1 MSTIGY
7 TESVK
12 TLRSGAAPRTR
23 SLARGCATA
32 LLWLAAPLSS
42 GCGGSEALGV
52 SALSVV
58 SAGVVNDPANKSLR
72 FDLLK
77 FGLERFCVEMQRR
90 GAPLKLSDTEPVL
103 GRFFADSCQARVI
116 DEDQRQSVVVSY
128 SGSGYGWTNLT
139 GRLGFSSSG
148 SVEYAADFQQRE
160 DAMYIYFRPRSVAG
174 IAFRTLM
181 IESALAQIGIG
192 VAGVDANAIGQDIVR
207 RQIERGFTVIR
218 HSARGD
224 AEFSTGLVPMGAR
237 PFRPF
242 QVQSSDK
249 QTLDND
255 RTEVHTGQQDLIGGL
270 YVPDSGRKLS
280 LHLSLDGVA
289 AVDVLLLPEAQAL
302 ALLRG
307 YVNQA
312 GPARLTAAP
321 VVDAELHAGQPL
333 QLEFKVQPGNY
344 YLLLD
349 HSALVGRSTPPAGD
363 QAAKIDYLV
372 QLGE

>member
-1 MSTIGY
+1 L
-7 TESVK
+7 VK
-12 TLRSGAAPRTR
+12 TLRSHAATGRRR
-23 SLARGCATA
+23 SSARARGWAWSCVWA
-32 LLWLAAPLSS
+32 LLLGA
-42 GCGGSEALGV
+42 CGNQESLGV

-90 GAPLKLSDTEPVL
+90 GAPLKLSDSEPVL
-103 GRFFADSCQARVI
+103 GRFFAESCQARVI
-116 DEDQRQSVVVSY
+116 DEEQRQSVVVSY

-148 SVEYAADFQQRE
+148 SVEYATDFQQHS

-174 IAFRTLM
+174 IAFRTLL
-181 IESALAQIGIG
+181 IESPIAQIGLG
-192 VAGVDANAIGQDIVR
+192 VTGVDPSAIGQDIVR

-218 HSARGD
+218 HSAQGD
-224 AEFSTGLVPMGAR
+224 AEFSPGLVPLGRR

-242 QVQSSDK
+242 QVVSSDK
-249 QTLDND
+249 RTLDDD
-255 RTEVHTGQQDLIGGL
+255 RTEVHTGQQDFVGGL
-270 YVPDSGRKLS
+270 YVPDRGRKLS
-280 LHLSLDGVA
+280 LNLSLDGVA
-289 AVDVLLLPEAQAL
+289 AVDVLVVPEADGL
-302 ALLRG
+302 AMVRG

-312 GPARLTAAP
+312 GPTRLLRAP
-321 VVDAELHAGQPL
+321 VADAELRAGQPL
-333 QLEFKVQPGNY
+333 RIEFSVQPGNY
-344 YLLLD
+344 YLVLD
-349 HSALVGRSTPPAGD
+349 HSAGAGRSNPPAGD

>member
-1 MSTIGY
+1 MTGRHFRALRAVSTIGY
-7 TESVK
+7 TGSVK
-12 TLRSGAAPRTR
+12 TLRAGAAAG
-23 SLARGCATA
+23 LF
-32 LLWLAAPLSS
+32 LLLAA
-42 GCGGSEALGV
+42 CGNQESLGV

-90 GAPLKLSDTEPVL
+90 GAPLKLSDSEPVV

-116 DEDQRQSVVVSY
+116 DEERRQSVIVSY
-128 SGSGYGWTNLT
+128 SGTGYGWTNLT

-148 SVEYAADFQQRE
+148 SVEYAADFQQQAG
-160 DAMYIYFRPRSVAG
+160 AMYIYFRPRSVAG
-174 IAFRTLM
+174 IAFRMLM
-181 IESALAQIGIG
+181 IESAIAQIGIG

-218 HSARGD
+218 HSSQGD
-224 AEFSTGLVPMGAR
+224 AEFCPGLVPLGQQ

-242 QVQSSDK
+242 QVVHSHK
-249 QTLDND
+249 LTLDDD
-255 RTEVHTGQQDLIGGL
+255 RTEVHSGQQDIVGGL
-270 YVPDSGRKLS
+270 HVPGRDQKLS
-280 LHLSLDGVA
+280 LNLSLDGVA
-289 AVDVLLLPEAQAL
+289 AVDVLIVPETAGL

-312 GPARLTAAP
+312 GPARLLAAP
-321 VVDAELHAGQPL
+321 LADAELRAGQPL
-333 QLEFKVQPGNY
+333 RVELNVQPGDY
-344 YLLLD
+344 YLVLD
-349 HSALVGRSTPPAGD
+349 HSAGIGRTNPPPGD

-372 QLGE
+372 QLSQ